1 MIRGMAPPAP
11 DQPQTAP
18 FPRGLIVLLAGAGAV
33 VSVAGIK
40 ALSGILAPLF
50 LALMLVVAVDP
61 VMGWLMRR
69 RVHRVVA
76 AILTLL
82 VAYAIVLGLAVAVAV
97 SVARLATLLPTYTDQ
112 FNELLDDVESF
123 LQDQG
128 VDQDRIQEAL
138 SGFDYTQVLD
148 LLQSVLQSLLDV
160 FANVFF
166 LLAVML
172 FMVMDAAHFHDRLA
186 HVEQE
191 KPDIVRAFRGFA
203 SGTRTYLV
211 VSTVFG
217 AIVAVIDG
225 FALAII
231 GVPLPVLWGLL
242 AFITNYIPNIGFVIG
257 LIPPA
262 LLALLGG
269 GVGDMIAVIVVYS
282 VINFVIQSLIQPK
295 FVGNAVGLSVTLT
308 FVSLVFW
315 AWVMGALGALLAI
328 PLTLLTKAL
337 LLDIDPSVRWVNG
350 LITSGQPPDADA
362 GAGRGAE
369 RVANVALD
377 EAEGIGEAD
386 EEAAD
391 EEPADAPPRA
401 PTG

>member
-1 MIRGMAPPAP
+1 
-11 DQPQTAP
+11 
-18 FPRGLIVLLAGAGAV
+18 
-33 VSVAGIK
+33 
-40 ALSGILAPLF
+40 
-50 LALMLVVAVDP
+50 
-61 VMGWLMRR
+61 
-69 RVHRVVA
+69 
-76 AILTLL
+76 
-82 VAYAIVLGLAVAVAV
+82 
-97 SVARLATLLPTYTDQ
+97 
-112 FNELLDDVESF
+112 
-123 LQDQG
+123 
-128 VDQDRIQEAL
+128 
-138 SGFDYTQVLD
+138 VLD
-148 LLQSVLQSLLDV
+148 VLQSVLQSLLDV

-186 HVEQE
+186 HVERE
-191 KPDIVRAFRGFA
+191 KPEIVAAFRGFA

-225 FALAII
+225 IALAII

-315 AWVMGALGALLAI
+315 AWVLGALGALLAI

-337 LLDIDPSVRWVNG
+337 LLDIDPSMRWVNG
-350 LITSGQPPDADA
+350 LITSGRPPDAA
-362 GAGRGAE
+362 
-369 RVANVALD
+369 
-377 EAEGIGEAD
+377 AD
-386 EEAAD
+386 EGRADEGRDDKPVERPAAEEAGGIEPAD
-391 EEPADAPPRA
+391 EEPADAPPRT